1 MRGDTVLYTLEMS
14 LFPPMAGTVQQRRFH
29 FDGGELVLHP
39 PPTDFG
45 GRVFTP
51 ELPWRR
57 AD

>member
-1 MRGDTVLYTLEMS
+1 MS